1 MTVENI
7 MSFRL
12 VKLKPTDRVCDALKI
27 MHERQIRNLP
37 VVKENDEFV
46 GLFGIRPLI
55 RLLLP
60 KASQVDHGLKDL
72 NFMPD
77 SAGELYERLQEIGE
91 KPVADFLEKKKHLT
105 FCKPSTSFP
114 AVMELLDQI
123 PDSSLPVIV
132 LKGKHKKLVGMV
144 SAWDVLEKLVMN
156 MVLNAQDD
164 GQPSACAES
173 IAAEHQGRGAED
185 PEQTPTT
192 DDPDN
197 AS

>member
-12 VKLKPTDRVCDALKI
+12 VKLKPTDRVCDALRI

-60 KASQVDHGLKDL
+60 KASQVDYGLKDL

-77 SAGELYERLQEIGE
+77 SAHDLYDRLQEIGE
-91 KPVADFLEKKKHLT
+91 KPVSEFLEKKKHLT

-114 AVMELLDQI
+114 AVMELLDQN

-144 SAWDVLEKLVMN
+144 SAWDVLEKLLMD
-156 MVLNAQDD
+156 MVLRPQTD
-164 GQPSACAES
+164 GRPNPCAKSE
-173 IAAEHQGRGAED
+173 GAGHTGQEE
-185 PEQTPTT
+185 PETDQAHTT
-192 DDPDN
+192 GDPDD